1 MRILSLFYLMISAGL
16 PLVAADPTGFI
27 YWPGGVPPA
36 NGPQGAKFDNHGL
49 GISSRDHD
57 GLAEVHE
64 NQTDIVVVQKGE
76 ATLVA
81 GGELVDSKT
90 IRPGEWQ
97 GSSIKDGVKK
107 NLSAGDVVHIPAGMP
122 HQFFV
127 GAGKQITY
135 FVVKVNKPQ

>member
-1 MRILSLFYLMISAGL
+1 MRIRPVSFLMIWATL
-16 PLVAADPTGFI
+16 PLVAADPPGFV

-36 NGPQGAKFDNHGL
+36 NGPKGAKFDNHGL
-49 GISSRDHD
+49 GITSRDHD

-90 IRPGEWQ
+90 IRPGELQ
-97 GSSIKDGVKK
+97 GSAIKDGIRK
-107 NLSAGDVVHIPAGMP
+107 NLSAGDIIHIPAGMP
-122 HQFFV
+122 HQFLLE
-127 GAGKQITY
+127 GGKQITY
-135 FVVKVNKPQ
+135 FVVKVNKP

>member
-1 MRILSLFYLMISAGL
+1 MRILSIFCLIIAAGL
-16 PLVAADPTGFI
+16 PLVAADPPGFI

-36 NGPQGAKFDNHGL
+36 NGPKGAKFDNHGL

-90 IRPGEWQ
+90 IRPGELQ
-97 GSSIKDGVKK
+97 GSSIKDGVRK

-122 HQFFV
+122 HQFFLE
-127 GAGKQITY
+127 AGKQITY
-135 FVVKVNKPQ
+135 FVVKVNKP